1 MTAEVQYRT
10 RYEDGQDFIFDRAWE
25 HVWDFPN
32 PHVVSFSVETMTPFS
47 EIEFSYDLDTI
58 AEYHD
63 LNSKFS
69 SALFEY
75 KTPKS
80 HTTNHTVPPT
90 YIAYRQSLS
99 GTKRIWLRI
108 ISGDKE
114 TVADIQK
121 IILTTVKPIKAE
133 EETVKVKFWHWGG
146 NRPDYNVRHLDAPT
160 WDEIR
165 GNYSPKVVDSL
176 AALVTIRPEDITG
189 GRLAILH
196 GPPGTG
202 KTTAIRALC
211 REWKK
216 WCNIDYIVD
225 PESFFGNAMY
235 MTECLMST
243 ADSID
248 PYDEDDEDD
257 DAIEALLKTAHEAT
271 GRSFSLP
278 RYVSSPPKT
287 DGTPSWRLL
296 IIEDAEEFM
305 NPDAKAHVGQALS
318 RLLNVGDG
326 FIGQGLNILILLTT
340 NTKMADVHPAI
351 KRAGRTFANIE
362 VPSLSKEEAAKWL
375 GVPVAEDLTLAE
387 LYEKKNDTMIGDG
400 IEQFEPTG
408 YL

>member
-1 MTAEVQYRT
+1 MTVEYRT

-25 HVWDFPN
+25 YVWDFPN

-47 EIEFSYDLDTI
+47 EIEFPHALTTI

-69 SALFEY
+69 SAIFRY
-75 KTPKS
+75 HIPPTPEDGGY
-80 HTTNHTVPPT
+80 TPPT
-90 YIAYRQSLS
+90 YLAYRQSLS
-99 GTKRIWLRI
+99 GGRRIWLRI
-108 ISGDKE
+108 IAASKE
-114 TVADIQK
+114 TVDAIQK

-133 EETVKVKFWHWGG
+133 EETVKVKFWHWAGSHS
-146 NRPDYNVRHLDAPT
+146 DYNVRHLDAPT

-165 GNYSPKVVDSL
+165 GNYSPKVVDNL
-176 AALVTIRPEDITG
+176 DALVTIKPEDITG

-257 DAIEALLKTAHEAT
+257 DAIEALLKSAHEAT

-278 RYVSSPPKT
+278 RYGSSLPPT
-287 DGTPSWRLL
+287 NGAPSWRLL

-362 VPSLSKEEAAKWL
+362 VPSLTKEEAAKWL
-375 GVPVAEDLTLAE
+375 GAPVSEDLTLAE

>member
-1 MTAEVQYRT
+1 MTEVEYRT
-10 RYEDGQDFIFDRAWE
+10 RYEDGQDFIFDKAWE
-25 HVWDFPN
+25 HVWQFKE
-32 PHVVSFSVETMTPFS
+32 PHIVSFSVETLTPFT
-47 EIEFSYDLDTI
+47 EIEFPHTLESI

-69 SALFEY
+69 SALY
-75 KTPKS
+75 RYRTALPHS
-80 HTTNHTVPPT
+80 

-108 ISGDKE
+108 IASSKE
-114 TVADIQK
+114 EAEEIQK
-121 IILTTVKPIKAE
+121 IVLTTVKPIKAE
-133 EETVKVKFWHWGG
+133 EETVKVKFWHWAGS
-146 NRPDYNVRHLDAPT
+146 RPDYNVRHLDAPT
-160 WDEIR
+160 WEEIR
-165 GNYSPKVVDSL
+165 GNYSPKIVESLDAVVNL
-176 AALVTIRPEDITG
+176 KPEDITG
-189 GRLAILH
+189 GRLAIFH

-225 PESFFGNAMY
+225 PEAFFGNAMY

-257 DAIEALLKTAHEAT
+257 DAIEALLKTAHEAS
-271 GRSFSLP
+271 GRYFSRSVP
-278 RYVSSPPKT
+278 YGTTVNPK
-287 DGTPSWRLL
+287 GPLGWRLL

-340 NTKMADVHPAI
+340 NTKMSDVHPAI

-362 VPSLSKEEAAKWL
+362 VPTLSKEEAAEWL
-375 GVPVAEDLTLAE
+375 GSSVSEDLTLAE
-387 LYEKKNDTMIGDG
+387 LYEKKNKTMIGDG
-400 IEQFEPTG
+400 IAQFEPGG